1 MIAVRLLRNL
11 TSINNEELGAYRCP
25 LTDLEGSPRSV
36 GEGAKQSFQSGGAAV
51 FWKILR
57 AAGQRRRRGNVA
69 RQPLVSADYQI
80 AVR

>member
-51 FWKILR
+51 FWKICGPP
-57 AAGQRRRRGNVA
+57 ASGAGVA
-69 RQPLVSADYQI
+69 TSPGSRS
-80 AVR
+80 